1 MVLLSYVDEIFPL
14 HWREDYLSAK
24 KAKLGVKNKGEHL
37 SQAASD
43 KLKEEF
49 IQELREAKCGVYTA
63 ESTIP
68 MAGKGMYV
76 SVTIPT
82 ENIDSVSTGV
92 LHSFIHSFISFD
104 ISSIHNKYYRLLL
117 HLLTYLM
124 YPGSTYTHPTSTRF
138 FW

>member
-92 LHSFIHSFISFD
+92 LHSFIHSFILYF
-104 ISSIHNKYYRLLL
+104 
-117 HLLTYLM
+117 
-124 YPGSTYTHPTSTRF
+124 
-138 FW
+138 